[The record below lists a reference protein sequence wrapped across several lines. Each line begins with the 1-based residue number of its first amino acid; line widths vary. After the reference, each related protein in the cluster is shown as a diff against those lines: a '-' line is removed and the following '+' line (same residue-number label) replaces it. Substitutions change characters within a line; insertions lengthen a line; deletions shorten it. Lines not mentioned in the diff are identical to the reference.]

1 MKLDM
6 EKLMLNSELAS
17 KLYTEYAKDI
27 PIYDYHCHLDP
38 KEIYEDK
45 EFSNIS
51 KIWLNG
57 DHYKWRAMRAN
68 GIREEYIT
76 GDKTDYEKFYAWAS
90 TLDKCILNPLYHWN
104 ALELKRYFNIDE
116 ILTSKNANV
125 IWDAVNSI
133 KYSPRKLIEI
143 SNVNTLCTTDSP
155 ISDLKYHK
163 LIRESNFKTNVLPG
177 FRPDEALSI
186 GKSKFYNFINQI
198 PSVVG
203 YEIKGYED
211 LVRALSER
219 IKYFDENGTC
229 VCDHGLTYMPFEKAS
244 LEEVKEIF
252 KKALN
257 KEELSEKEVNKYLTR
272 LLVDLSKEYKKYDW
286 TMQIHFGAIRDN
298 NKKYFEKLGYDT
310 GFDSITDDTNLA
322 YKLNGLLNEMVENDS
337 LPKMIIY
344 NLNPMYNDLI
354 ASTIANF
361 QINNGNMQFGA
372 AWWFNDTKEGML
384 KQMKCL
390 ANNGLFSK
398 FVGMLTDSRSFLSYT
413 RHDYFRRILCDFIAD
428 LVEKNEIPKDMD
440 MLKELIQ
447 NICYYNAKR
456 YFEKRGR

>member
-6 EKLMLNSELAS
+6 EKFMLNSELAS
-17 KLYTEYAKDI
+17 NLYTEYAKDI

-344 NLNPMYNDLI
+344 NLNPMYNDLV

-361 QINNGNMQFGA
+361 QTNNGNMQFGA

>member
-6 EKLMLNSELAS
+6 EKFMLNSELAS

>member
-6 EKLMLNSELAS
+6 EKFMLNSELAN
-17 KLYTEYAKDI
+17 KLYIEYAKDV

-51 KIWLNG
+51 EIWLNG

-68 GIREEYIT
+68 GISEEYVT

-186 GKSKFYNFINQI
+186 GKPKFYNFINQI

-298 NKKYFEKLGYDT
+298 NKKYFEKLGYDS

-361 QINNGNMQFGA
+361 QPNNGNMQFGA

-428 LVEKNEIPKDMD
+428 LVERNEIPKDMD

-456 YFEKRGR
+456 YFKKRGR

>member
-6 EKLMLNSELAS
+6 EKFMLNSELAN

-456 YFEKRGR
+456 YFEKKG

>member
-1 MKLDM
+1 MKLYM
-6 EKLMLNSELAS
+6 EKFMLNSELAN
-17 KLYTEYAKDI
+17 KLYIEYAKDV

-51 KIWLNG
+51 EIWLNG

-68 GIREEYIT
+68 GISEEYVT

-163 LIRESNFKTNVLPG
+163 LLRESNFKTNVLPG

-186 GKSKFYNFINQI
+186 SKPKFYNFINQI

-298 NKKYFEKLGYDT
+298 NKKYFEKLGYDS

-361 QINNGNMQFGA
+361 QPNNGNMQFGA

-428 LVEKNEIPKDMD
+428 LVERNEIPKDMD

-456 YFEKRGR
+456 YFEKRCR

>member
-6 EKLMLNSELAS
+6 EKFMLNSELAN

-186 GKSKFYNFINQI
+186 GKPKFYNFINQI

-203 YEIKGYED
+203 YEIKEYED

-298 NKKYFEKLGYDT
+298 NKKYFEKLGYDS

>member
-6 EKLMLNSELAS
+6 EKFMLNSELAS
-17 KLYTEYAKDI
+17 KIYTEYAKDI

-51 KIWLNG
+51 EIWLNG

-125 IWDAVNSI
+125 IWDAVNSM

-203 YEIKGYED
+203 YEINGYED
-211 LVRALSER
+211 LVRALRER

-361 QINNGNMQFGA
+361 QTNNGNMQFGA

-390 ANNGLFSK
+390 ANNGLFAK

-428 LVEKNEIPKDMD
+428 LVERNEIPKDMD

>member
-6 EKLMLNSELAS
+6 EKFMLNSELAN

-361 QINNGNMQFGA
+361 QPNNGNMQFGA

-428 LVEKNEIPKDMD
+428 LVERNEIPKDMD

>member
-1 MKLDM
+1 MKLDI
-6 EKLMLNSELAS
+6 EKFMLNSELAN
-17 KLYTEYAKDI
+17 KLYIEYAKDV

-51 KIWLNG
+51 EIWLNG

-68 GIREEYIT
+68 GISEEYVT

-163 LIRESNFKTNVLPG
+163 LLRESNFKTNVLPG

-186 GKSKFYNFINQI
+186 GKPKFYNFINQI

-219 IKYFDENGTC
+219 IRYFDVNGTC

-298 NKKYFEKLGYDT
+298 NKKYFEKLGYDS

-361 QINNGNMQFGA
+361 QPNNGNMQFGA

-428 LVEKNEIPKDMD
+428 LVERNEIPKDMD

>member
-6 EKLMLNSELAS
+6 EKFMLNSELAN
-17 KLYTEYAKDI
+17 KLYTEYAKDV

-51 KIWLNG
+51 EIWLNG

-68 GIREEYIT
+68 GISEEYVT

-219 IKYFDENGTC
+219 IKYFDKNGTC

-361 QINNGNMQFGA
+361 QANNGNMQFGA

>member
-6 EKLMLNSELAS
+6 EKFMLNSELAN

-125 IWDAVNSI
+125 IWGAVNSI

>member
-6 EKLMLNSELAS
+6 EKFMLNSELAN
-17 KLYTEYAKDI
+17 KLYTEYAKDV

-186 GKSKFYNFINQI
+186 GKPKFYNFINQI

-203 YEIKGYED
+203 YEIKEYED

>member
-6 EKLMLNSELAS
+6 EKFMLNSELAN

-68 GIREEYIT
+68 EIREEYIT

>member
-6 EKLMLNSELAS
+6 EKFMLNSELAN

>member
-6 EKLMLNSELAS
+6 EKIMLNSELAN
-17 KLYTEYAKDI
+17 KLYIEYAKDV

-51 KIWLNG
+51 EIWLNG

-68 GIREEYIT
+68 GISEEYVT

-116 ILTSKNANV
+116 ILTSKNAKV

-163 LIRESNFKTNVLPG
+163 LIRESKFKTNVLPG

-186 GKSKFYNFINQI
+186 GKPKFYNFINQI

-203 YEIKGYED
+203 YEIKEYED

-298 NKKYFEKLGYDT
+298 NKKYFEKLGYDS

-361 QINNGNMQFGA
+361 QPNNGNMQFGA

-428 LVEKNEIPKDMD
+428 LVERNEIPKDMD

>member
-6 EKLMLNSELAS
+6 EKFMLNSELAN
-17 KLYTEYAKDI
+17 KLYIEYAKDV

-51 KIWLNG
+51 EIWLNG

-68 GIREEYIT
+68 GISEEYVT

-163 LIRESNFKTNVLPG
+163 LLRESNFKTNVLPG

-186 GKSKFYNFINQI
+186 GKPKFYNFINQI

-298 NKKYFEKLGYDT
+298 NKKYFEKLGYDS

-361 QINNGNMQFGA
+361 QPNNGNMQFGA

-428 LVEKNEIPKDMD
+428 LVERNEIPKDMD

>member
-6 EKLMLNSELAS
+6 EKFMLNSELAN
-17 KLYTEYAKDI
+17 KLYTEYAKDV

-51 KIWLNG
+51 EIWLNG

-125 IWDAVNSI
+125 IWDAVNNI

-186 GKSKFYNFINQI
+186 GKPKFYNFINQI

-203 YEIKGYED
+203 YEIKEYED

-298 NKKYFEKLGYDT
+298 NKKYFEKLGYDS

>member
-6 EKLMLNSELAS
+6 EKFMLNSELAN

-361 QINNGNMQFGA
+361 QTNNGNMQFGA

-428 LVEKNEIPKDMD
+428 LVERNEIPKDMD

>member
-6 EKLMLNSELAS
+6 EKFMLNSELAN

-298 NKKYFEKLGYDT
+298 NKKYFEKLGYDS

-361 QINNGNMQFGA
+361 QTNNGNMQFGA

-428 LVEKNEIPKDMD
+428 LVERNEIPKDMD

>member
-1 MKLDM
+1 MKLDI
-6 EKLMLNSELAS
+6 EKFMLNSELAN
-17 KLYTEYAKDI
+17 KLYIEYAKDV

-51 KIWLNG
+51 EIWLNG

-68 GIREEYIT
+68 GISEEYVT

-125 IWDAVNSI
+125 IWDAVNSV

-163 LIRESNFKTNVLPG
+163 LLRESNFKTNVLPG

-186 GKSKFYNFINQI
+186 GKPKFYNFINQI

-298 NKKYFEKLGYDT
+298 NKKYFEKLGYDS

-361 QINNGNMQFGA
+361 QPNNGNMQFGA

-428 LVEKNEIPKDMD
+428 LVERNEIPKDMD

>member
-6 EKLMLNSELAS
+6 EKFMLNNELAN

>member
-6 EKLMLNSELAS
+6 EKFMLNSELAS
-17 KLYTEYAKDI
+17 KLYTEYAKDV

-68 GIREEYIT
+68 GIHEEYIT

>member
-6 EKLMLNSELAS
+6 EKFMLNSELAN

-428 LVEKNEIPKDMD
+428 LVERNEIPKDMD

>member
-6 EKLMLNSELAS
+6 EKFMLNSELAS
-17 KLYTEYAKDI
+17 NLYTEYAKDI

>member
-6 EKLMLNSELAS
+6 EKFMLNSELAN

-361 QINNGNMQFGA
+361 QTNNGNMQFGA

>member
-1 MKLDM
+1 MKLDI
-6 EKLMLNSELAS
+6 EKFMLNSELAN
-17 KLYTEYAKDI
+17 KLYIEYAKDVT
-27 PIYDYHCHLDP
+27 IYDYHCHLDP

-51 KIWLNG
+51 EIWLNG

-68 GIREEYIT
+68 GISEEYVT

-186 GKSKFYNFINQI
+186 GKPKFYNFINQI

-203 YEIKGYED
+203 YEIKEYED

-298 NKKYFEKLGYDT
+298 NKKYFEKLGYDS

-361 QINNGNMQFGA
+361 QPNNGNMQFGA

-428 LVEKNEIPKDMD
+428 LVERNEIPKDMD

>member
-6 EKLMLNSELAS
+6 EKFMLNSELAN

-116 ILTSKNANV
+116 ILTSKNANI

-361 QINNGNMQFGA
+361 QTNNGNMQFGA

-428 LVEKNEIPKDMD
+428 LVERNEIPKDMD

>member
-104 ALELKRYFNIDE
+104 ALELKRYFNINE

>member
-27 PIYDYHCHLDP
+27 PIYDCHCHLDP

>member
-6 EKLMLNSELAS
+6 EKFMLNSELAN
-17 KLYTEYAKDI
+17 KLYIEYAKDV

-51 KIWLNG
+51 EIWLNG

-68 GIREEYIT
+68 GISEEYVT

-104 ALELKRYFNIDE
+104 SLELKRYFNIDE

-186 GKSKFYNFINQI
+186 GKPKFYNFINQI

-219 IKYFDENGTC
+219 IKYFDKNGTC

-298 NKKYFEKLGYDT
+298 NKKYFEKLGYDS

-361 QINNGNMQFGA
+361 QPNNGNMQFGA

-428 LVEKNEIPKDMD
+428 LVERNEIPKDMD

>member
-6 EKLMLNSELAS
+6 EKFMLNSELAN

-163 LIRESNFKTNVLPG
+163 LIHESNFKTNVLPG

>member
-6 EKLMLNSELAS
+6 EKFMLNSELAN
-17 KLYTEYAKDI
+17 KLYTEHAKDI

-344 NLNPMYNDLI
+344 NLNPMYNDLV

-361 QINNGNMQFGA
+361 QTNNGNMQFGA

>member
-6 EKLMLNSELAS
+6 EKFMLNSELAN

-257 KEELSEKEVNKYLTR
+257 KEKLSEKEVNKYLTR

-298 NKKYFEKLGYDT
+298 NKKYFEKLGYDS

-361 QINNGNMQFGA
+361 QPNNGNMQFGA

-428 LVEKNEIPKDMD
+428 LVERNEIPKDMD

>member
-6 EKLMLNSELAS
+6 EKFMLNSELAN

-51 KIWLNG
+51 EIWLNG

-252 KKALN
+252 KKTLN

-298 NKKYFEKLGYDT
+298 NKKYFEKLGYDS

-344 NLNPMYNDLI
+344 NLIPMYNDLI

>member
-1 MKLDM
+1 MKLDI
-6 EKLMLNSELAS
+6 EKFMLNSELAN
-17 KLYTEYAKDI
+17 KLYIEYAKDV

-51 KIWLNG
+51 EIWLNG

-68 GIREEYIT
+68 GISEEYVT

-163 LIRESNFKTNVLPG
+163 LLRESNFKTNVLPG

-186 GKSKFYNFINQI
+186 GKPKFYNFINQI

-298 NKKYFEKLGYDT
+298 NKKYFEKLGYDS

-361 QINNGNMQFGA
+361 QPNNGNMQFGA

-428 LVEKNEIPKDMD
+428 LVERNEIPKDMD

>member
-6 EKLMLNSELAS
+6 EKFMLNSELAN
-17 KLYTEYAKDI
+17 KLYIEYAKDV

-51 KIWLNG
+51 EIWLNG

-68 GIREEYIT
+68 GISEEYVT

-186 GKSKFYNFINQI
+186 GKPKFYNFINQI

-219 IKYFDENGTC
+219 IKYFDKNGTC

-298 NKKYFEKLGYDT
+298 NKKYFEKLGYDS

-361 QINNGNMQFGA
+361 QPNNGNMQFGA

-428 LVEKNEIPKDMD
+428 LVERNEIPKDMD

>member
-6 EKLMLNSELAS
+6 EKFMLNSELAN
-17 KLYTEYAKDI
+17 KLYIEYAKDV

-51 KIWLNG
+51 EIWLNG

-68 GIREEYIT
+68 GISEEYVT

-186 GKSKFYNFINQI
+186 GKPKFYNFINQI

-298 NKKYFEKLGYDT
+298 NKKYFEKLGYDS

-361 QINNGNMQFGA
+361 QPNNGNMQFGA

-428 LVEKNEIPKDMD
+428 LVERNEIPKDMD

>member
-6 EKLMLNSELAS
+6 EKFMLNSELAN
-17 KLYTEYAKDI
+17 KLYIEYAKDV

-186 GKSKFYNFINQI
+186 GKPKFYNFINQI

-298 NKKYFEKLGYDT
+298 NKKYFEKLGYDS

-361 QINNGNMQFGA
+361 QTNNGNMQFGA

-428 LVEKNEIPKDMD
+428 LVERNEIPKDMD